1 MSFPSFPSIL
11 KFPDVACFHLDF
23 PRSGHLKI
31 HSYCDFEADR
41 LSVSVYSSCAFTT
54 TVSCFFYAAKFLS
67 LQLQKK
73 SQKAVATSK
82 NPYKKPY
89 SNMSSPSIVR
99 PEVPPQAV
107 SEVPPGAPV
116 SYNPPSQSSVVS
128 ARLAFLY
135 VGELN
140 HTVAEA
146 VLFKKDS
153 S

>member
-1 MSFPSFPSIL
+1 
-11 KFPDVACFHLDF
+11 
-23 PRSGHLKI
+23 
-31 HSYCDFEADR
+31 
-41 LSVSVYSSCAFTT
+41 
-54 TVSCFFYAAKFLS
+54 
-67 LQLQKK
+67 
-73 SQKAVATSK
+73 
-82 NPYKKPY
+82 
-89 SNMSSPSIVR
+89 MSSPSIVR

-107 SEVPPGAPV
+107 SKVPPGAPV
-116 SYNPPSQSSVVS
+116 SYNLPSQSSVVS